1 LPHACKAPPSQTWP
15 ITPAGE
21 DPRRQPAAAT
31 YGTVVA
37 SAVIATS
44 AGGHESAALIL
55 EATLATLLVFWL
67 AHVYADF
74 LGHGLRHAGP
84 T

>member
-31 YGTVVA
+31 YGTIVA

-44 AGGHESAALIL
+44 AGEHESAALIL
-55 EATLATLLVFWL
+55 EASLATLLVFWL
-67 AHVYADF
+67 AHV
-74 LGHGLRHAGP
+74 
-84 T
+84 

>member
-1 LPHACKAPPSQTWP
+1 LSESTWDHQ
-15 ITPAGE
+15 AVNQ
-21 DPRRQPAAAT
+21 RRIELLGADAAT
-31 YGTVVA
+31 YGTIVA

-44 AGGHESAALIL
+44 AGGHESAAFIL
-55 EATLATLLVFWL
+55 EATIATLLVFWL

>member
-1 LPHACKAPPSQTWP
+1 V
-15 ITPAGE
+15 IT
-21 DPRRQPAAAT
+21 AT
-31 YGTVVA
+31 
-37 SAVIATS
+37 

-74 LGHGLRHAGP
+74 LNRPGGMLRSQ
-84 T
+84 

>member
-1 LPHACKAPPSQTWP
+1 
-15 ITPAGE
+15 
-21 DPRRQPAAAT
+21 
-31 YGTVVA
+31 
-37 SAVIATS
+37 VIATS

-67 AHVYADF
+67 AHVYPDF
-74 LGHGLRHAGP
+74 LGHGLRHPGP